1 MCQKPRKF
9 STDEVMTIICLVKL
23 LTLTGHG

>member
-9 STDEVMTIICLVKL
+9 NIDEVMPIICLVKL
-23 LTLTGHG
+23 LTLIGRG